1 MTSPTDNAVVRR
13 FAHAAFALAQIV
25 IGVVLG
31 AIAWNFSGRIAP
43 SSWHWFPQLFLVPI
57 LLFTALASAVG
68 ALIPALRYFAFAFVS
83 GALFA
88 FSAFAWI
95 ML

>member
-1 MTSPTDNAVVRR
+1 M
-13 FAHAAFALAQIV
+13 

-57 LLFTALASAVG
+57 LLFTALVAAVG
-68 ALIPALRYFAFAFVS
+68 ALIPALRYFAFTFVS